1 MGEQHPASRKVVV
14 EFCPTDFSL
23 SAAQTSKFIKL
34 LGPRYNPSTQIAR
47 MSNESFETQAQNK
60 RYLGDTV
67 QSLIKEAKDPKDMFE
82 DVPFDFRHHKP
93 KTRLRFPEEWLLTE
107 ERKKMLDKKRTTK
120 IDEQEKRL
128 LIDGVNEI
136 EESRNIDLN
145 KVEAPIMAAA
155 KAKLPE
161 GKMGKKAM
169 GQRR

>member
-14 EFCPTDFSL
+14 EFCPADLQL
-23 SAAQTSKFIKL
+23 SATQTNKLIKL
-34 LGPRYNPSTQIAR
+34 LGSRYNPSTQIAR
-47 MSNESFETQAQNK
+47 MSAESFETQAQNK

-67 QSLIKEAKDPKDMFE
+67 QTLIKEAKDPKDTFE

-93 KTRLRFPEEWLLTE
+93 KAKLRFPEEWLLTE
-107 ERKKMLDKKRTTK
+107 ERKKMLEEKRVLRVE
-120 IDEQEKRL
+120 EQEKRL
-128 LIDGVNEI
+128 LIDGVKEI
-136 EESRNIDLN
+136 EEARNIDLA
-145 KVEAPIMAAA
+145 KVEAPIMAEA

>member
-1 MGEQHPASRKVVV
+1 
-14 EFCPTDFSL
+14 
-23 SAAQTSKFIKL
+23 
-34 LGPRYNPSTQIAR
+34 